1 LALASRRWHY
11 GSQRKGARRRTLIA
25 NPETNKETVLAFYNM
40 AFNDKRPAEAVEK
53 YGGEYYIQHNPQIPD
68 GFEAFVGFVE
78 GFTTQ
83 FPQLSVEFYHT
94 AAEGDLV
101 VTHSLLKTSPE
112 DRGSAAADLGQCCG
126 RLLPLGGRQGGRA
139 LGRLKIPLGEVR
151 SWGRLALRQR
161 IRVPPETMLLERADL
176 AMNPGTHR
184 RI

>member
-1 LALASRRWHY
+1 MAHD
-11 GSQRKGARRRTLIA
+11 RKGHTKEETLMA
-25 NPETNKETVLAFYNM
+25 DHETNKETVLAFYNM

-83 FPQLSVEFYHT
+83 FPQLSVEFYRT

-112 DRGSAAADLGQCCG
+112 DRGSAAADFF
-126 RLLPLGGRQGGRA
+126 RLEDGKLVEHWDVIQP
-139 LGRLKIPLGEVR
+139 
-151 SWGRLALRQR
+151 
-161 IRVPPETMLLERADL
+161 VPESAANEHPMF
-176 AMNPGTHR
+176 
-184 RI
+184 